1 VKTKILSVIIANI
14 IIIGFIIFTVFMQ
27 FGTNIRV
34 LKKVEVCPI
43 DVSYS
48 EDARYNRFYGGN
60 GIINVSTCMVKV
72 EPDVD
77 EIYPFWLDAKEFFNT
92 DNEDVLRKM
101 VDNKETVKI
110 NIFINSQTNEVIGIT
125 KSNASK
131 LALIYRN
138 NKLVKFGFIIIPCV
152 DLLVFGS
159 IYFSRKK
166 KGNQKEQK

>member
-1 VKTKILSVIIANI
+1 
-14 IIIGFIIFTVFMQ
+14 
-27 FGTNIRV
+27 
-34 LKKVEVCPI
+34 
-43 DVSYS
+43 
-48 EDARYNRFYGGN
+48 
-60 GIINVSTCMVKV
+60 MVKV

-77 EIYPFWLDAKEFFNT
+77 EIYPFWLDAREFFNT

-131 LALIYRN
+131 LALFYRN

-159 IYFSRKK
+159 ICFSRKK